1 MQRPPL
7 HPVPLAEV
15 TFTPGTVTITMSTG
29 QWDNL
34 LAAAYDLG
42 ATLLELDANEKPV
55 AAYRRCEC
63 ELCAA
68 ERN

>member
-1 MQRPPL
+1 MKRPPL
-7 HPVPLAEV
+7 KEIPISAVKFERGTL
-15 TFTPGTVTITMSTG
+15 TFTMSVG
-29 QWDNL
+29 QWDAL
-34 LAAAYDLG
+34 LAAAYDQG

-63 ELCAA
+63 ELCQA